1 MILTATLESR
11 ASISSNVL
19 LVMLSE
25 TLLTPG
31 KLEGGAENA
40 VPHNSV
46 NTHNCLK
53 RVAKLQDTQE
63 TGILNWV

>member
-1 MILTATLESR
+1 M
-11 ASISSNVL
+11 SSNML

-31 KLEGGAENA
+31 NLEGGAEST
-40 VPHNSV
+40 VPDNSV

-63 TGILNWV
+63 TRILNWV